1 MLFLIEYSRAQ
12 GKLINKIS
20 YPDHQRAVADKR
32 RLQLELELN
41 SHKINHEV
49 VILEAA
55 SEEALLKTHRRYFQ
69 DSAQIAE
76 SFGKQ

>member
-1 MLFLIEYSRAQ
+1 MLFLIEYSRPQ
-12 GKLINKIS
+12 GKLIKIIS
-20 YPDHQRAVADKR
+20 YPENQRAVADKH
-32 RLQLELELN
+32 RLELELELN
-41 SHKINHEV
+41 SHKIRHEV

-55 SEEALLKTHRRYFQ
+55 SKEALLKTHRRYFQ